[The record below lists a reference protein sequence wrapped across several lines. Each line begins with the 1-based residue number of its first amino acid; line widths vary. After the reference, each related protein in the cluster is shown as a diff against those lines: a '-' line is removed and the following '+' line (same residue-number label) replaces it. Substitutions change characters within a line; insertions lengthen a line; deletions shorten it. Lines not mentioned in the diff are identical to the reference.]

1 MGFFTRHPKD
11 DADSARRSAES
22 AGSGGQPPLQRRRN
36 PAAAQRDNAANELR
50 RRARRRLVG
59 AIAMVLAAVI
69 VLPMILDSPPDNV
82 PDDIAIE
89 IPSQNA
95 PFEPRFAAA
104 PQPPELP
111 AGEGNDATQGV
122 TPLPAAPGEPAA
134 SATDPRVP
142 ASIATVTPL
151 PGSKPTPSEPEATRK
166 PEPPARTETP
176 SPPVATPARPPANT
190 SAPASVWRVG
200 VGAGALAFLVGCSPS
215 NDASSSAPSATPAA
229 GGGSRYAV
237 QVAAVR
243 SRSGAD
249 DLLGR
254 LKSAGLS
261 AYIETVKTPD
271 GEVHRVRLGPYA
283 SRAQA
288 ETAQNRLQGLPGGYQ
303 GNLVPL

>member
-11 DADSARRSAES
+11 DADSARRSAEA
-22 AGSGGQPPLQRRRN
+22 AGTDGQAPLQRRRN

-89 IPSQNA
+89 IPSRNA
-95 PFEPRFAAA
+95 PFEPRFAEA
-104 PQPPELP
+104 PRPPELP
-111 AGEGNDATQGV
+111 AGESGNATQGV
-122 TPLPAAPGEPAA
+122 TPLPAAPGEPSA

-142 ASIATVTPL
+142 ASIATITPL
-151 PGSKPTPSEPEATRK
+151 PGSKPAPPEPEPTRK
-166 PEPPARTETP
+166 PEPPARAE
-176 SPPVATPARPPANT
+176 SPPPAATPARPPAGT
-190 SAPASVWRVG
+190 STPARDSRE
-200 VGAGALAFLVGCSPS
+200 AEAARALALLQGRSPS
-215 NDASSSAPSATPAA
+215 SEASSSAASPAA

-254 LKSAGLS
+254 LKSAGLN

>member
-22 AGSGGQPPLQRRRN
+22 AGNGGQAPLQRRRN

-95 PFEPRFAAA
+95 PFEPRFAEA
-104 PQPPELP
+104 PRPPELP
-111 AGEGNDATQGV
+111 AGAGNDATQGV

-134 SATDPRVP
+134 SATDSRVP
-142 ASIATVTPL
+142 ASIATITPL
-151 PGSKPTPSEPEATRK
+151 PGSKPTPPEPEATRK
-166 PEPPARTETP
+166 PEPPARTEAP
-176 SPPVATPARPPANT
+176 APPAATPARPPAGT
-190 SAPASVWRVG
+190 GAPARDSRE
-200 VGAGALAFLVGCSPS
+200 AEAARALALLQGRNPTSQ
-215 NDASSSAPSATPAA
+215 ASSSAAPAAPAA

-261 AYIETVKTPD
+261 AYIETIKTPD